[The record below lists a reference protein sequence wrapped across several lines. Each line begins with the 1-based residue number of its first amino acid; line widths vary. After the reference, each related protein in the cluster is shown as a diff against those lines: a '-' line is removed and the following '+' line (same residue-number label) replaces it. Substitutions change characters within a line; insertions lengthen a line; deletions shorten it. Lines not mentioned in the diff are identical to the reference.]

1 MVRKRRESHVCEQ
14 CDEHIFHFPH
24 SWKRGWEKSNG
35 RYEIIWNVCVMSREK
50 QQRTKILLFNLPRE
64 NITELE
70 LWARSD
76 VPFPSTRKKKSA
88 DEKSYTFLSSTAAAA
103 DVGNMIRIYERL
115 AAPKDLMTHT
125 MCRMKCQIVCVYMTT
140 EQRWNQNEKTMSSA
154 AEWDTRENNYNLRQR
169 LCLIKLNL

>member
-35 RYEIIWNVCVMSREK
+35 RYEIIWNVCEMSREK

-76 VPFPSTRKKKSA
+76 VPFPSTRKKNQQMKKVTHFCRA
-88 DEKSYTFLSSTAAAA
+88 QQQQQT
-103 DVGNMIRIYERL
+103 L
-115 AAPKDLMTHT
+115 A
-125 MCRMKCQIVCVYMTT
+125 IWYVYMSDW
-140 EQRWNQNEKTMSSA
+140 QPPKIWWHIQCVGWNARLCVCTWQQSNGGIRMRRRCRAQQSE
-154 AEWDTRENNYNLRQR
+154 TREKIITIWDKD
-169 LCLIKLNL
+169 CA